1 MNKQSSLFKNA
12 YQGILF
18 LCFCTLL
25 GACSNST
32 QEEKFI
38 AQMYKQSID
47 SGDYATAAGIL
58 EHLPISDSSTKNSH
72 WQDSLAYVY
81 LKMENY
87 GACESICTK
96 LLQKDSFNV
105 AVIEMLAL
113 SLHSQ
118 GKIPQAAQ
126 AYQRLVPKSRNVHH
140 AYTLAQLQ
148 FELNQLSSSLS
159 TVHFALSL
167 SYLPSDWVEVYLF
180 QENKCQQVPVEA
192 ALAYLK
198 GLILGALNPIQN
210 NQLAKEAYEEA
221 IQLAPDFLMA
231 KKNLA
236 DLTDAP

>member
-1 MNKQSSLFKNA
+1 MNKQTSLFRNA

-25 GACSNST
+25 GACSNCN

-47 SGDYATAAGIL
+47 SEDYATAARIL
-58 EHLPISDSSTKNSH
+58 EHLLASDSSTQNSH

-87 GACESICTK
+87 GACEAVCTK
-96 LLQKDSFNV
+96 LLQKDSFKV

-113 SLHSQ
+113 SLHNQ
-118 GKIPQAAQ
+118 GKIAQAAQ

-140 AYTLAQLQ
+140 AYTLAHLQ
-148 FELNQLSSSLS
+148 FELNQLPSALSTIQFAFSLS
-159 TVHFALSL
+159 S
-167 SYLPSDWVEVYLF
+167 LPSDWVEVYM
-180 QENKCQQVPVEA
+180 QENKCQRVPVEA

-198 GLILGALNPIQN
+198 GLILGELNPVQN
-210 NQLAKEAYEEA
+210 RQLAKEAYEQA
-221 IQLAPDFLMA
+221 IQVAPDFLMA
-231 KKNLA
+231 KKNLE
-236 DLTDAP
+236 DLMATS

>member
-12 YQGILF
+12 YHGILF

-25 GACSNST
+25 GACSNCT

-58 EHLPISDSSTKNSH
+58 EQLVASDGSTKNSH

-118 GKIPQAAQ
+118 GKIAQAAE
-126 AYQRLVPKSRNVHH
+126 AYQRLAPKSRNVHH

-148 FELNQLSSSLS
+148 FELNQLSSALS
-159 TVHFALSL
+159 TVQFASSL
-167 SYLPSDWVEVYLF
+167 SYLPSDWVEVYI
-180 QENKCQQVPVEA
+180 QENKCQRVPVEA
-192 ALAYLK
+192 ALTYLK
-198 GLILGALNPIQN
+198 GVVLENLNPVQN
-210 NQLAKEAYEEA
+210 RQLAKEAYEQA
-221 IQLAPDFLMA
+221 IQVAPDFLMA

-236 DLTDAP
+236 DLIATS

>member
-1 MNKQSSLFKNA
+1 MNKQPFLFKNV

-25 GACSNST
+25 GACSNCT

-47 SGDYATAAGIL
+47 SEDYATAAGIL
-58 EHLPISDSSTKNSH
+58 EHLLASDSSTKNSH

-96 LLQKDSFNV
+96 LLQKDSFKV

-118 GKIPQAAQ
+118 GKIAQAAQ
-126 AYQRLVPKSRNVHH
+126 TYQRLVPKSRNVHH
-140 AYTLAQLQ
+140 AYRLAHLQ
-148 FELNQLSSSLS
+148 FELNQLSSALS
-159 TVHFALSL
+159 TIHLASSL
-167 SYLPSDWVEVYLF
+167 SYLPSDWVEVYI
-180 QENKCQQVPVEA
+180 QENKCQRVPVEA
-192 ALAYLK
+192 AFAYLK
-198 GLILGALNPIQN
+198 GVVLEELNPIQN
-210 NQLAKEAYEEA
+210 KQLAKEAYEQA
-221 IQLAPDFLMA
+221 IQLSPDFLMA

-236 DLTDAP
+236 DLIDAP

>member
-1 MNKQSSLFKNA
+1 MNKQSSLFQNA

-18 LCFCTLL
+18 LCLCTLL
-25 GACSNST
+25 GACSNCT

-87 GACESICTK
+87 GACESVCTK
-96 LLQKDSFNV
+96 LLQKDSFKV
-105 AVIEMLAL
+105 AAIEMLAL
-113 SLHSQ
+113 SLHNQ
-118 GKIPQAAQ
+118 GKIAQAAQ

-148 FELNQLSSSLS
+148 FELNQLSSALS
-159 TVHFALSL
+159 TVHFAFSL
-167 SYLPSDWVEVYLF
+167 SYLPSDWVEVYI
-180 QENKCQQVPVEA
+180 QENKCQRVPVEA

-198 GLILGALNPIQN
+198 GLVLGELNPIQN
-210 NQLAKEAYEEA
+210 KQLAKEAYEQA
-221 IQLAPDFLMA
+221 IQVAPDFLIA
-231 KKNLA
+231 KKDLA
-236 DLTDAP
+236 DLTSTP